1 MGRSG
6 HGGACLAS
14 SSLPSNMDSLER
26 RETRAGS
33 LSSFEMAAWQS
44 HAACE
49 FLSGL
54 TLRSQAD
61 VSREQ
66 QLSAGERELDD
77 GGSALDPA
85 AAPGALSLD
94 AAQSPSVA
102 GEGGGAGLLSKEG
115 AKLVLRGASFS
126 KLRHGGGALPPPHDP
141 VGSRVLLAPRAGHR
155 PCISF
160 SVLRFHKE
168 VLPPLS
174 WVVLPPLSSWVVL
187 PPLSLVV
194 PQRLRVDTPQRLAA
208 LRTAPVTARPSHTSA
223 LLSAHTPSGGRRG
236 GPRVAR
242 QPVRE

>member
-6 HGGACLAS
+6 QGGACLAS

-66 QLSAGERELDD
+66 QLSAGARELDD

-94 AAQSPSVA
+94 DAQSPSVA

-115 AKLVLRGASFS
+115 AKLVLGGASFS
-126 KLRHGGGALPPPHDP
+126 KLRHGGGGAAAAARPGGLARAARPACGPPAVHLLLRPSLPQ
-141 VGSRVLLAPRAGHR
+141 GGA
-155 PCISF
+155 
-160 SVLRFHKE
+160 
-168 VLPPLS
+168 
-174 WVVLPPLSSWVVL
+174 
-187 PPLSLVV
+187 
-194 PQRLRVDTPQRLAA
+194 
-208 LRTAPVTARPSHTSA
+208 TAP
-223 LLSAHTPSGGRRG
+223 
-236 GPRVAR
+236 
-242 QPVRE
+242 

>member
-6 HGGACLAS
+6 QGGACLAS

-66 QLSAGERELDD
+66 QLSAGARELDD
-77 GGSALDPA
+77 GGSALDAA

-94 AAQSPSVA
+94 DAQSPSVA

-115 AKLVLRGASFS
+115 AKIIRADVEAS
-126 KLRHGGGALPPPHDP
+126 K
-141 VGSRVLLAPRAGHR
+141 RVIKSYRLM
-155 PCISF
+155 
-160 SVLRFHKE
+160 LRFYGLQLADEKTGQVDRLADE
-168 VLPPLS
+168 PLYTERMDNLNGS
-174 WVVLPPLSSWVVL
+174 AHNW
-187 PPLSLVV
+187 
-194 PQRLRVDTPQRLAA
+194 LRVSRIITSLGE
-208 LRTAPVTARPSHTSA
+208 ARA
-223 LLSAHTPSGGRRG
+223 
-236 GPRVAR
+236 VAG
-242 QPVRE
+242 

>member
-6 HGGACLAS
+6 QGGACLAS

-26 RETRAGS
+26 RDTRAGS

-66 QLSAGERELDD
+66 QLSAGARELDD

-94 AAQSPSVA
+94 DAQSPSVA
-102 GEGGGAGLLSKEG
+102 GEAGGAGLLSKEG
-115 AKLVLRGASFS
+115 AWA
-126 KLRHGGGALPPPHDP
+126 DTY
-141 VGSRVLLAPRAGHR
+141 APA
-155 PCISF
+155 
-160 SVLRFHKE
+160 
-168 VLPPLS
+168 PPLGTY
-174 WVVLPPLSSWVVL
+174 
-187 PPLSLVV
+187 
-194 PQRLRVDTPQRLAA
+194 RLRVPASRVGYVPDAQGGSPPGPHVQYVLGTRTSLGRWV
-208 LRTAPVTARPSHTSA
+208 RTAYCGTPGGGDARA
-223 LLSAHTPSGGRRG
+223 RRAAGRD
-236 GPRVAR
+236 PEQAS
-242 QPVRE
+242 E

>member
-66 QLSAGERELDD
+66 QLSAGARELDD

-94 AAQSPSVA
+94 DAQSPSVA

-115 AKLVLRGASFS
+115 AKLVLGGASFS

-174 WVVLPPLSSWVVL
+174 WVVLQPLS
-187 PPLSLVV
+187 
-194 PQRLRVDTPQRLAA
+194 
-208 LRTAPVTARPSHTSA
+208 
-223 LLSAHTPSGGRRG
+223 
-236 GPRVAR
+236 
-242 QPVRE
+242 

>member
-6 HGGACLAS
+6 QGGACLAS

-26 RETRAGS
+26 RDTRAGS

-66 QLSAGERELDD
+66 QLSAGARELDD

-94 AAQSPSVA
+94 DAQSPSVA

-115 AKLVLRGASFS
+115 AKLVL
-126 KLRHGGGALPPPHDP
+126 GGARDRDGAEARRATSEAREEVRFYTHGDGRRERRARAGERGVQQPPSLGVPPP
-141 VGSRVLLAPRAGHR
+141 
-155 PCISF
+155 
-160 SVLRFHKE
+160 
-168 VLPPLS
+168 
-174 WVVLPPLSSWVVL
+174 
-187 PPLSLVV
+187 
-194 PQRLRVDTPQRLAA
+194 
-208 LRTAPVTARPSHTSA
+208 
-223 LLSAHTPSGGRRG
+223 
-236 GPRVAR
+236 
-242 QPVRE
+242 